1 MVPPDDTA
9 SSTPAL
15 PVGVVTFLLT
25 DVESS
30 TRLSREPSAAG
41 ATMRRQA
48 ELIASAV
55 ARHGGVQ
62 PLEQGEGDSMVTAF
76 VRASDAVAAALD
88 AQRALAAEPW
98 PEQPSVRV
106 RMAVHQIGL
115 ILVDA
120 LETLA
125 LVAADV
131 AHDARAGRLP
141 GTAEAFR
148 ERTGYR
154 WRPHHRRTALEA
166 LRGRLAPGALT
177 EGAAMGL
184 DEAVSYARRGRGE
197 RRRPEFG
204 WDSLTPTEVRV
215 VGLVAAGLP
224 NREIASR
231 LFVSP
236 ATVKTH
242 LVHVYDEL
250 GLRGRA
256 ELAAASRGLARAA
269 AVAQRNDAEKE
280 EDLS

>member
-9 SSTPAL
+9 SSAPAL

-30 TRLSREPSAAG
+30 TRLWRESSAAG

-62 PLEQGEGDSMVTAF
+62 PLEQGEGDSTVTAF

-98 PEQPSVRV
+98 PEQRSVRV
-106 RMAVHQIGL
+106 
-115 ILVDA
+115 
-120 LETLA
+120 
-125 LVAADV
+125 
-131 AHDARAGRLP
+131 
-141 GTAEAFR
+141 
-148 ERTGYR
+148 R

-166 LRGRLAPGALT
+166 LRDRLDPGALA

-215 VGLVAAGLP
+215 VELVAAGLP

-231 LFVSP
+231 LFVSL

-242 LVHVYDEL
+242 LVHVYDKL
-250 GLRGRA
+250 GLRARA
-256 ELAAASRGLARAA
+256 ELAAAAAGRGLARAA
-269 AVAQRNDAEKE
+269 AVAQRTDAEKE
-280 EDLS
+280 EDPS